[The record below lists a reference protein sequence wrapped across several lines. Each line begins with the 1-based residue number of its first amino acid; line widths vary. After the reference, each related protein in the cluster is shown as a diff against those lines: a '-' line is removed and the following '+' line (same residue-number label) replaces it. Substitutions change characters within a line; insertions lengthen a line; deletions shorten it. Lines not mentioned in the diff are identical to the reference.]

1 MEAYSTICPGCGLG
15 CGLYLL
21 RDSEKGEGGERA
33 TGKGMSILH
42 RKQSAVNAGKLCKFG
57 MQLPHFY
64 SRERLRTAV
73 GGKNVSEEEAVK
85 EARERLTTFR
95 REEIA
100 FLAMPSTVTNE
111 EALAFLSLVSEL
123 ECENFSLGFERFFS
137 VADFGILFGG
147 MPLEEVERAEKVLLF
162 FLDPFVQYPL
172 LARRILRAKQRGA
185 RVVDVSFAEN
195 ERAKGIYDET
205 ILAEEIVGDIVRDML
220 SEGEDLGDVAS
231 AVARALVGGGEKLE
245 NSLILADLN
254 PLSPTDFISAAIS
267 LAEETKSQIL
277 FLKPFLNANG
287 ANLLSAAMNMRG
299 RDIFEILN
307 DVKEGKIKCLFLL
320 ETDLLYDGGGVDG
333 TALENLE
340 FLVVQ
345 DAFKSAISEFA
356 DITICSEPLFLKKGT
371 VVNVEGRVLS
381 AGGDAQRT
389 VEILERISGAERT
402 YKQVQEE
409 VCKHLGISKLSE
421 YESFVAPAS
430 IASGKKSARKVANK
444 EKKGVEAAET
454 SEEGARMD
462 ALTQL
467 LWQKTSPFFWHAWQ
481 TTRGTKRSE
490 AIVEVS
496 PSLARLLNLFKG
508 EMLEIRRGGES
519 KCVAF
524 RIAEIPSYLVISAD
538 KITKD
543 GILVRVEV
551 EKAK

>member
-1 MEAYSTICPGCGLG
+1 
-15 CGLYLL
+15 
-21 RDSEKGEGGERA
+21 
-33 TGKGMSILH
+33 
-42 RKQSAVNAGKLCKFG
+42 
-57 MQLPHFY
+57 
-64 SRERLRTAV
+64 
-73 GGKNVSEEEAVK
+73 
-85 EARERLTTFR
+85 
-95 REEIA
+95 
-100 FLAMPSTVTNE
+100 
-111 EALAFLSLVSEL
+111 
-123 ECENFSLGFERFFS
+123 
-137 VADFGILFGG
+137 
-147 MPLEEVERAEKVLLF
+147 
-162 FLDPFVQYPL
+162 
-172 LARRILRAKQRGA
+172 
-185 RVVDVSFAEN
+185 
-195 ERAKGIYDET
+195 
-205 ILAEEIVGDIVRDML
+205 
-220 SEGEDLGDVAS
+220 
-231 AVARALVGGGEKLE
+231 
-245 NSLILADLN
+245 
-254 PLSPTDFISAAIS
+254 
-267 LAEETKSQIL
+267 
-277 FLKPFLNANG
+277 LNANG

-320 ETDLLYDGGGVDG
+320 ETDLLYDDGGVDG

-389 VEILERISGAERT
+389 VEIIERISGAERT

-409 VCKHLGISKLSE
+409 VWKHLGISKLDE

-444 EKKGVEAAET
+444 EKKGVGAET

-496 PSLARLLNLFKG
+496 PSLARRLNLFKG

-519 KCVAF
+519 RRVAF
-524 RIAEIPSYLVISAD
+524 RIAEIPSYLMISAD

>member
-1 MEAYSTICPGCGLG
+1 
-15 CGLYLL
+15 
-21 RDSEKGEGGERA
+21 
-33 TGKGMSILH
+33 
-42 RKQSAVNAGKLCKFG
+42 
-57 MQLPHFY
+57 
-64 SRERLRTAV
+64 
-73 GGKNVSEEEAVK
+73 
-85 EARERLTTFR
+85 
-95 REEIA
+95 
-100 FLAMPSTVTNE
+100 
-111 EALAFLSLVSEL
+111 
-123 ECENFSLGFERFFS
+123 
-137 VADFGILFGG
+137 
-147 MPLEEVERAEKVLLF
+147 
-162 FLDPFVQYPL
+162 VQYPL

-205 ILAEEIVGDIVRDML
+205 ILAEEIVGDFVRDML
-220 SEGEDLGDVAS
+220 SGGENLGDVAS

-254 PLSPTDFISAAIS
+254 PLSPTDFISAAIF

-345 DAFKSAISEFA
+345 DAFKSEISEFA

-409 VCKHLGISKLSE
+409 VCKHLGILKLSE

-430 IASGKKSARKVANK
+430 IASGKKSARKEANK
-444 EKKGVEAAET
+444 EKKGVGAET

-481 TTRGTKRSE
+481 TTGGTKRSE

-496 PSLARLLNLFKG
+496 PSLARRLNLFKG

-519 KCVAF
+519 RCVAF
-524 RIAEIPSYLVISAD
+524 RIAEIPSYLMISAD
-538 KITKD
+538 KITND